1 MRLSGKRAL
10 VTAAGQG
17 IGRAIVEAFVR
28 EGADTTAVDIDPE
41 ALRTLVGAQTQV
53 VDVRNA
59 SALAAL
65 ADAGRVDILV
75 NAAGFVHAGSILE
88 CDDAAWQRSFELN
101 VTPMFRLIRAVLPG
115 MLEAGGGSII
125 NIASMA
131 SSLKGVVNRCA
142 YSSSKAAVIGLTKSV
157 AADFVARGIRCNAIC
172 PGTVESPSLRQ
183 RMAEMAAAQSIT
195 LAAAEA
201 SFLARQPS
209 GRLGQPHEIAALAV
223 YLAADESRFMTGTAQ
238 VIDGGWAI

>member
-41 ALRTLVGAQTQV
+41 ALRTLVGAQTPV
-53 VDVRNA
+53 GDVRNA

-131 SSLKGVVNRCA
+131 SSLKGVVNRC
-142 YSSSKAAVIGLTKSV
+142 G
-157 AADFVARGIRCNAIC
+157 
-172 PGTVESPSLRQ
+172 
-183 RMAEMAAAQSIT
+183 
-195 LAAAEA
+195 
-201 SFLARQPS
+201 
-209 GRLGQPHEIAALAV
+209 
-223 YLAADESRFMTGTAQ
+223 
-238 VIDGGWAI
+238 